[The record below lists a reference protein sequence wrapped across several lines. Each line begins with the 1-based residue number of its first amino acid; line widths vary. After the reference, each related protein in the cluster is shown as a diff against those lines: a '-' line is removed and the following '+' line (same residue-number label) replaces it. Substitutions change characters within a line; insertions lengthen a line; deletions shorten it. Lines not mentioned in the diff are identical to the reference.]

1 LEVTKQ
7 LGYNLV
13 RKHVKVEPA
22 RWYYHCDKLGL
33 VVWQDMPNGD
43 AHIGPN
49 DPDIERSEESAENY
63 RREYKAMI
71 DSLYNH
77 PSITAWVPFNEG
89 WGQYNTN
96 EILAWTKQYDS
107 TRLVDAPSGWAD
119 RGTGDMNDMH
129 MYPGPGMPD
138 PEADRAV
145 VLGEFGG
152 LGLPLE
158 GHLWWNR
165 RNWGYRTY
173 RTQEELQSNY
183 AMLIRRLRPLVARG
197 LAAAVYTQ
205 TTDVE
210 GEVNGLMTYDREV
223 IKFDP
228 DELVALHNKLKLPQ
242 PRFVTQ
248 TLVPTSEEEPQ
259 TWRYTTSQPRDGWTR
274 IDFSADSWNEGPGGF
289 GQADTP
295 GAVVRTPWQS
305 SDIWLRRDFELDTV
319 QLHDLQL
326 VVHHDEDAEIFI
338 NGQRVAALSGYT
350 TDYVEVP
357 LSDEAR
363 TALRLGR
370 NTLAIHCRQTDGGQY
385 IDVGLIDVVEKPR
398 EESSQNGP

>member
-1 LEVTKQ
+1 
-7 LGYNLV
+7 
-13 RKHVKVEPA
+13 
-22 RWYYHCDKLGL
+22 
-33 VVWQDMPNGD
+33 
-43 AHIGPN
+43 
-49 DPDIERSEESAENY
+49 
-63 RREYKAMI
+63 
-71 DSLYNH
+71 
-77 PSITAWVPFNEG
+77 
-89 WGQYNTN
+89 
-96 EILAWTKQYDS
+96 
-107 TRLVDAPSGWAD
+107 
-119 RGTGDMNDMH
+119 MNDMH

-228 DELVALHNKLKLPQ
+228 EELVALHNKLKLPQ

-248 TLVPTSEEEPQ
+248 TLVPTSKEEPQ

-289 GQADTP
+289 GQEDTP